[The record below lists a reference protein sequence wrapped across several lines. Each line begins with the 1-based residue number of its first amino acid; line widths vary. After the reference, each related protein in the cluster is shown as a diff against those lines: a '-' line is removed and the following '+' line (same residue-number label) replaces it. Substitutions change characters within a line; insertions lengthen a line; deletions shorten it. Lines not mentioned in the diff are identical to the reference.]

1 MTMNENENNFESL
14 RQLLALKR
22 HEIPP
27 PGYFNNFS
35 SQVIARIRS
44 DRYDPATKQLAGQ
57 APWLLKLLK
66 MFEAKPA
73 FAVAF
78 ASSLCLLLLF
88 GTIFAG
94 QPESAPQPL
103 LQAPVQP
110 ATPFVASLSPAE
122 LTSSANQTGI
132 IATTNPV
139 FDLQPVASLFG
150 DQNPLAQQVSFRVP
164 GN

>member
-1 MTMNENENNFESL
+1 MNENENNFESL

-27 PGYFNNFS
+27 PGYFEKFS
-35 SQVIARIRS
+35 GKVIARIRS
-44 DRYDPATKQLAGQ
+44 EGYDPATKQLASQ
-57 APWLLKLLK
+57 APWLLKLLR

-78 ASSLCLLLLF
+78 ASSLCLLLLL

-94 QPESAPQPL
+94 QPESTPQPL
-103 LQAPVQP
+103 LQASAQP
-110 ATPFVASLSPAE
+110 ATPFVASLSPTE

-150 DQNPLAQQVSFRVP
+150 DQNPLAQQVSFTVP